1 MGGFL
6 GTGMSEAT
14 LVYDDDC
21 GFCTWWADYIAERS
35 DVELVGFSEL
45 TEELLAQLPEDY
57 EECAHLVVDDEVYS
71 CGESIEQA
79 LGRSD
84 LGVDF
89 EPLFQFCRQ
98 FDEYSRF
105 REWAYREVA
114 DRRSLWGK
122 IISKDPPARSN
133 SRE

>member
-1 MGGFL
+1 M
-6 GTGMSEAT
+6 TDAT

-45 TEELLAQLPEDY
+45 TDETRERLPEDY
-57 EECAHLVVDDEVYS
+57 EECAHLLIDGEVYS
-71 CGESIEQA
+71 CGESIERA
-79 LGRSD
+79 LARAD

-98 FDEYSRF
+98 FDEYARF
-105 REWAYREVA
+105 RERIYREVA
-114 DRRSLWGK
+114 DRRDTFGK
-122 IISKDPPARSN
+122 VISKDPPARAGS
-133 SRE
+133 

>member
-1 MGGFL
+1 
-6 GTGMSEAT
+6 MSDVT

-45 TEELLAQLPEDY
+45 TAETRERLPEDY
-57 EECAHLVVDDEVYS
+57 EECAHLLLDGEVYS
-71 CGESIEQA
+71 CGESIERA
-79 LGRSD
+79 LARSD

-98 FDEYSRF
+98 FDEYPRF
-105 REWAYREVA
+105 REWAYRQVA
-114 DRRSLWGK
+114 DRRETFGK
-122 IISKDPPARSN
+122 VMSKDPPAQSN
-133 SRE
+133 S